1 MAFLIRT
8 IAVAK
13 SGREISRD
21 RTLETDELVVGR
33 SPDCDIHLPDLSVDL
48 RHLKLTD
55 TGEGVLRASSL
66 GELPFGLDGTETD
79 QADIDLDNG
88 ATIIVGPAK
97 LEILRAGNDDGSEKS
112 FADAKAPIQI
122 IISQSKKAAALKDP
136 AARFGLAGALPS
148 KRGMAWTFAASILIL
163 LLSVPIV
170 SHLIRSPVEND
181 PNNLDQG

>member
-33 SPDCDIHLPDLSVDL
+33 APDCDIHLPDLTVEL

-55 TGEGVLRASSL
+55 TGEGVLHASSL
-66 GELPFGLDGTETD
+66 GELPFGFDGTETD
-79 QADIDLDNG
+79 QADIDPDNG

-97 LEILRAGNDDGSEKS
+97 LEISRAGNDDGSEKS
-112 FADAKAPIQI
+112 IAGAKAPIRDHHLAVEK
-122 IISQSKKAAALKDP
+122 SPGFKGSRCALRACRRPAQQARHGMGACRKHFDP
-136 AARFGLAGALPS
+136 AVECADCQSPYP
-148 KRGMAWTFAASILIL
+148 
-163 LLSVPIV
+163 LS
-170 SHLIRSPVEND
+170 
-181 PNNLDQG
+181 GGK